1 MLMGNIGALAITVA
15 DGPIWVTPRD
25 LSLLLGTVSLAANSQ
40 CHFLLF
46 MIAVYYLVEN
56 ACSFSS

>member
-40 CHFLLF
+40 CHFFAFYDCSILLSREC
-46 MIAVYYLVEN
+46 M
-56 ACSFSS
+56 